1 MPPDHARLSIVI
13 DLQADPIAGVVC
25 DNAGHG
31 LPFAGWMELTRTIER
46 AVDAARDANAG
57 EPADRE

>member
-1 MPPDHARLSIVI
+1 LSIVV

-46 AVDAARDANAG
+46 TVDAARRASAG
-57 EPADRE
+57 EPADCE